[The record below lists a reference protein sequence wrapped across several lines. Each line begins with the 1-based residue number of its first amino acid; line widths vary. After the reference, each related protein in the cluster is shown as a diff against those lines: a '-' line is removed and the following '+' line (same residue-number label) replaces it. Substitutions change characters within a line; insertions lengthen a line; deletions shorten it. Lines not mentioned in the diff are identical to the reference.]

1 MTGVQTCALP
11 ICSSLSLSKRIR
23 MSQSESLRASPLALD
38 PYNIALLPDGIAD
51 LAISFIFNM
60 VLSSVDISLIF
71 YDGKDMVK
79 KRKHKTFL

>member
-1 MTGVQTCALP
+1 
-11 ICSSLSLSKRIR
+11 
-23 MSQSESLRASPLALD
+23 E
-38 PYNIALLPDGIAD
+38 GIAD

-79 KRKHKTFL
+79 KRKHKTFLIKIGNYPRKSVAFFDSIPRKSVIIKHLYR